1 MFFKKEKEIILN
13 CYTHR
18 SEVYNYFPV
27 VETKKTFPS
36 WVKKLKNSYFN
47 SNKDHFE
54 NVTSCPAFIDY
65 FRTGFVIPLWS
76 DVCLEVGEIGSNSY
90 RWQYSDLK
98 SHMAF
103 HPYDQ
108 FGLDAKEYQH
118 FKVDSPWVFSCSE
131 DVKFLFS
138 RPSWRFGDIPNTV
151 EILNGVVEYR
161 TNAATNINMLVK
173 RMEKHQE
180 FVIKANTPLVHII
193 PLTERKIIVKTHLIT
208 REVWDSVV
216 SVGNGS
222 SFKCATKKKIHRM
235 FKDKFKTLA

>member
-1 MFFKKEKEIILN
+1 
-13 CYTHR
+13 
-18 SEVYNYFPV
+18 
-27 VETKKTFPS
+27 
-36 WVKKLKNSYFN
+36 
-47 SNKDHFE
+47 
-54 NVTSCPAFIDY
+54 
-65 FRTGFVIPLWS
+65 
-76 DVCLEVGEIGSNSY
+76 
-90 RWQYSDLK
+90 
-98 SHMAF
+98 MAF